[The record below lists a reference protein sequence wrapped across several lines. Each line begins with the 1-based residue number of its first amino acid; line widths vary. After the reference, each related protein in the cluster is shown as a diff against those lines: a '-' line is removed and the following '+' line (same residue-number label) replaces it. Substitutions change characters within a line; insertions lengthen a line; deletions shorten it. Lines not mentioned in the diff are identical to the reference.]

1 MLSRADNELISQT
14 GKGTPMGGLM
24 RSYWMPILRSQQLQ
38 SGGSPERVR
47 VMGGAYVAYRTTTG
61 EVGLMDEACPHRGA
75 SLTLGRVEDCG
86 LRCVYHGWMFAP
98 SGELLETPTYE
109 QNEPPRNVAQQVR
122 KRIHPVH
129 EAQGIIWAYLGGG
142 EPPAFPRLAFTGL
155 PTDHVLVATAALNCN
170 WLHPLETL
178 WDVFHAQILHNQ
190 TNRASVRASY
200 YFSNQGRASGDLR
213 FDYPTMHVERK
224 PYGFSYANDDAIK
237 TTRFEFVLPFI
248 QFHTTTPG
256 VTDDRA
262 VQISVP
268 IDDGHCVLWQIM
280 YNRFAP
286 LKEDGLAKRVFSDVP
301 DLNNFM
307 AGMDERTPENRWGQD
322 RAAIERGESFSGVTK
337 LRGAAALLGEDV
349 IAIESQ
355 GEVDRAAEILA
366 PTDRA
371 VIEGRR
377 TVLDAVRAYVDGAP
391 PPGRDLDLTHIEAVF
406 TSKIVV
412 PDAIPSPA

>member
-14 GKGTPMGGLM
+14 DKTSPLGRLM
-24 RSYWMPILRSQQLQ
+24 RAYWVPVLRSEQVLA
-38 SGGSPERVR
+38 GGSPQRVR
-47 VMGGAYVAYRTTTG
+47 ILGEAFVAYRTRAG
-61 EVGLMDEACPHRGA
+61 EPGLMDEACPHRGA
-75 SLTLGRVEDCG
+75 SLLLGRSEDCG
-86 LRCVYHGWMFAP
+86 LRCVYHGWKFAP
-98 SGELLETPTYE
+98 SGELLETPTYD
-109 QNEPPRNVAQQVR
+109 QPEPPHNVAQQVR
-122 KRIHPVH
+122 RRVHPVH
-129 EAQGIIWAYLGGG
+129 EAQGIIWAYLGAGDA
-142 EPPAFPRLAFTGL
+142 PAFPRLAFTGL
-155 PTDHVLVATAALNCN
+155 PTDHVLVATATLNCN

-190 TNRASVRASY
+190 TNRSSVRASY
-200 YFSNQGRASGDLR
+200 YFSDQGRVSGDLR
-213 FDYPTMHVERK
+213 FDYPTMHVNRT

-237 TTRFEFVLPFI
+237 TTRFEFILPFI

-256 VTDDRA
+256 ATDDRA

-286 LKEDGLAKRVFSDVP
+286 LREDGLAKRVFSGV

-322 RAAIERGESFSGVTK
+322 RGAIERGESFSGVTA
-337 LRGAAALLGEDV
+337 LRGVAALLGEDV

-355 GEVDRAAEILA
+355 GEVDRSAEILA

-377 TVLDAVRAYVDGAP
+377 TVIDAVRAFEAGAP
-391 PPGRDLDLTHIEAVF
+391 PPGRDLDLTDIEAVF
-406 TSKIVV
+406 TSKIAP
-412 PDAIPSPA
+412 PDAVAASA